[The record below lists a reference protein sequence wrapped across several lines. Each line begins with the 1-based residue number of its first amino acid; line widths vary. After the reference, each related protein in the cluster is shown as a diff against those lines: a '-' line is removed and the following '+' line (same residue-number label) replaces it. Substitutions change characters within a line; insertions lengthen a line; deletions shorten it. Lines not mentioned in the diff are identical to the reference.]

1 MLKGPS
7 LTTGIAVIPL
17 GGLML
22 GLSSI
27 LTNTTIIDAL
37 PFLNNSIITTVAVLF
52 SNLGNLII
60 NNLAIILALSVA
72 MSFSKKDSIAAFS
85 AFLVF

>member
-1 MLKGPS
+1 MSITKKAISRNKIFASIQTLGPS

-52 SNLGNLII
+52 SNL
-60 NNLAIILALSVA
+60 
-72 MSFSKKDSIAAFS
+72 
-85 AFLVF
+85 